1 MVVKSWVKTNL
12 LQECRDEFKDNF
24 LQTAEYFW
32 LRRECSKD
40 KDKEYIKDWT
50 SCLDKNKPSK

>member
-32 LRRECSKD
+32 QRREYSKN
-40 KDKEYIKDWT
+40 KEHIKDWT
-50 SCLDKNKPSK
+50 SQLDKNKLS

>member
-1 MVVKSWVKTNL
+1 MVVKSWIKTNL

-32 LRRECSKD
+32 LRREYFKD
-40 KDKEYIKDWT
+40 DYHIKDWT
-50 SCLDKNKPSK
+50 SQLDKNKLSK

>member
-1 MVVKSWVKTNL
+1 MVVESWIKIYL

-32 LRRECSKD
+32 LRREYFKD
-40 KDKEYIKDWT
+40 DYHIKDWT
-50 SCLDKNKPSK
+50 SQLDKNKLSK